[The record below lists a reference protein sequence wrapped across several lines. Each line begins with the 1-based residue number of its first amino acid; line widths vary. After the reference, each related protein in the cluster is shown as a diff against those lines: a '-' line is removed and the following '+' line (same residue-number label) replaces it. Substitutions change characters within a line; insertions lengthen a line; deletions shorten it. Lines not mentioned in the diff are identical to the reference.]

1 MKAVKEITENINIIT
16 EQNQKY
22 VEKKW
27 DYRFL
32 LSVFCVFDYFN
43 KNTNLDKKNM
53 NEVIDK
59 TYTELRKSD
68 DNKLSNKTP
77 RKSLIEMVLNIV
89 CNKV

>member
-1 MKAVKEITENINIIT
+1 
-16 EQNQKY
+16 
-22 VEKKW
+22 
-27 DYRFL
+27 
-32 LSVFCVFDYFN
+32 
-43 KNTNLDKKNM
+43 M

-59 TYTELRKSD
+59 TYNELRKSD